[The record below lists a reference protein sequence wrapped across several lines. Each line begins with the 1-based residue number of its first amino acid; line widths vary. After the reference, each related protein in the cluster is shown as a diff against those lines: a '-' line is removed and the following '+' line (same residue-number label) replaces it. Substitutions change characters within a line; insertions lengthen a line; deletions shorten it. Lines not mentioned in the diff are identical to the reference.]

1 MRFAEEFLLLLRAE
15 DGTLSRAAEWL
26 VRSALGAAVLMD
38 LALENRIDTD
48 ADGLFLTDSTPVGDP
63 LLDPMLAEIAGTEDT
78 HNALYWVGSCHPA
91 CRRNSRNR
99 FGAADRE
106 RHPAAEG

>member
-78 HNALYWVGSCHPA
+78 HTPSTGWIMPPGMPTKFAKPLWSG
-91 CRRNSRNR
+91 
-99 FGAADRE
+99 
-106 RHPAAEG
+106 